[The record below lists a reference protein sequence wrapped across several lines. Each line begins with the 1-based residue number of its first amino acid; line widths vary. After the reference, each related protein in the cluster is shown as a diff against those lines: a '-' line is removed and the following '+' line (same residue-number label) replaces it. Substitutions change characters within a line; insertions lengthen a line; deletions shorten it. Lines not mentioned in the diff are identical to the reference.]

1 MNVKSVKINL
11 FLIFSYLGLL
21 LLIFFISHKLIISD
35 FLALEK
41 NQNQNNINIIL
52 SSMNSDIKN
61 ISNITNDYSKW
72 DDSYDFI
79 LTSDQDYLY
88 ENFREGTNTLQAL
101 DVDFMIYSNNKQKIL
116 FSKYEN
122 KILNSDNKE
131 FENYILERFKNSKQ
145 LNTIIKYKSEYLY
158 LIKSDILKSDETGQV
173 NGWIYSGKV
182 LTNQSLSK
190 ISKAFNSVK
199 IDTISTPKI
208 DYKIAL
214 SHIKDIKIKTI
225 LDNKNLKNIIQFYD
239 DSNLHIF
246 SIITMN
252 TRDIIIQSKKTIIT
266 FNLIIDILLLI
277 IFFSIYKY
285 QSMLVRNNKMLEVK
299 VKEAISASKAKDT
312 FLASMSHE
320 IRTPLNAIMGFIDIL
335 RENETDKGNL
345 KYLNIITTSSK
356 SLLSIINDILDFTKI
371 ETNMLCIEKITFNTK
386 KEFQSI
392 VMLFQSQLDGK
403 NIQLHFVEEN
413 IPKFLEGDSLRIN
426 QVITNLLSNAI
437 KFTPQ
442 GKNIYLT
449 IKYNNNL
456 LLVNVRDEG
465 IGIGEE
471 YAENIFKP
479 FTQEDTS
486 TTRKYGGSGL
496 GLAISFNL
504 IKKMG
509 GELSLNLTNKI
520 GSEFYFSLPI
530 KEVKKSVKINETT
543 ITSGETFENLKVLVV
558 EDNKSNQ
565 LFIKIILKKLNFK
578 FEIAN
583 DGVEAIEMYKNN
595 KYDIILMDENMPNM
609 NGIEATQYILE
620 YEKEHNKIH
629 TPIIALTA
637 NAIIGDRERFLEAG
651 MDEYLTKP
659 ITKDRLFE
667 MIIKV
672 LNNNK
677 GN

>member
-1 MNVKSVKINL
+1 MNLKSVRINII
-11 FLIFSYLGLL
+11 LIFSYLGLL
-21 LLIFFISHKLIISD
+21 LMIYFISYKLIISD
-35 FLALEK
+35 FLTLET

-52 SSMNSDIKN
+52 SSMNSDINN

-72 DDSYDFI
+72 DETYNFI
-79 LTSDQDYLY
+79 LTSDQGYLY
-88 ENFREGTNTLQAL
+88 DNFREGTNTLQDL
-101 DVDFMIYSNNKQKIL
+101 DVDFIIYSNNKQKVL
-116 FSKYEN
+116 FSSYEN
-122 KILNSDNKE
+122 EILNSDNIE
-131 FENYILERFKNSKQ
+131 FENYILEKFKNSQQ
-145 LNTIIKYKSEYLY
+145 LNTIIKYKSQYLY
-158 LIKSDILKSDETGQV
+158 LIKSDILKSDETGNV
-173 NGWIYSGKV
+173 NGWIFSGKTI
-182 LTNQSLSK
+182 TNKSLSNL
-190 ISKAFNSVK
+190 SKVFNSIEMAKFKTEK
-199 IDTISTPKI
+199 IDSEIT
-208 DYKIAL
+208 L
-214 SHIKDIKIKTI
+214 SHIKNIKIKTI
-225 LDNKNLKNIIQFYD
+225 LDNENLKNIIQFYD
-239 DSNLHIF
+239 DNNFHIF
-246 SIITMN
+246 SIITTN
-252 TRDIIIQSKKTIIT
+252 TRDIIIQGEKTIIT
-266 FNLIIDILLLI
+266 FNLIIDILFLV

-285 QSMLVRNNKMLEVK
+285 QMILIKNNKLLEVK
-299 VKEAISASKAKDT
+299 VKEAISSSKAKDN

-320 IRTPLNAIMGFIDIL
+320 IRTPLNSIMGFIDIL
-335 RENETDKGNL
+335 RENETNKSNL

-356 SLLSIINDILDFTKI
+356 LLLSIINDILDFTKI
-371 ETNMLCIEKITFNTK
+371 ENNMLSIEKITFNTK
-386 KEFQSI
+386 KEFQS
-392 VMLFQSQLDGK
+392 VLMLFQSQIDEK
-403 NIQLHFVEEN
+403 NIQLHFIEEN
-413 IPKFLEGDSLRIN
+413 IPKLLEGDSLRIN

-437 KFTPQ
+437 KFTAQ

-449 IKYNNNL
+449 IKYKNNL

-465 IGIGEE
+465 IGISAE
-471 YAENIFKP
+471 YVENIFKP

-520 GSEFYFSLPI
+520 GSEFYFSIPL
-530 KEVKKSVKINETT
+530 KEVKKSIEINKPA
-543 ITSGETFENLKVLVV
+543 ITSDKTFENLKVLVV

-609 NGIEATQYILE
+609 NGIEATKYILE

-651 MDEYLTKP
+651 MDEYLAKP
-659 ITKDRLFE
+659 VNKDRLFE

-672 LNNNK
+672 LNK
-677 GN
+677 